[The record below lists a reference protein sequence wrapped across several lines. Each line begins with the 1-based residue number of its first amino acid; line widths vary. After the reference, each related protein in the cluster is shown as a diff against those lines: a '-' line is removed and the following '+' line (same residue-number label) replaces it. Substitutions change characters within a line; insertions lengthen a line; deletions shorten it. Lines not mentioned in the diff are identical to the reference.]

1 MSRIRNCFFAVV
13 FAEALALTC
22 AAQAGAAFLDPYTTA
37 ETYTATTPGK
47 YRLAEENTAFESKW
61 TAANG
66 SLTYSRKLGVNGQD
80 PAYRYNSAV
89 LLTTGNDAAGGN
101 TANLKKFTVAGTIKN
116 IPSVNTAQPGLVIS
130 GGVEQGGYILTV
142 DNQFDGEF
150 VLLSVDGQEL
160 LGDEGASGTPPGP
173 HHVVKRLFDPIEGH
187 DYSVSVT
194 VDRTGPN
201 PSFSVSIADLT
212 LNDPGSRYESGTFS
226 DHTRGVDFG
235 GTQIGYR
242 VRNPLDGQTP
252 AFGPLSLTVVPEPS
266 PAAIPA
272 VFGLAILLRRSGRPS
287 RSNDASTIT
296 PTQPPAMSVPV

>member
-1 MSRIRNCFFAVV
+1 MSRIRNCLVAVV
-13 FAEALALTC
+13 VAEVLAMTC

-37 ETYTATTPGK
+37 ETYTEAAPGE
-47 YRLAEENTAFESKW
+47 YRLAEENGSFASKW

-66 SLTYSRKLGVNGQD
+66 ILTYSRKVGVNGQD
-80 PAYRYNSAV
+80 PDYRYNSAV
-89 LLTTGNDAAGGN
+89 LLTTGNDATGGN

-116 IPSVNTAQPGLVIS
+116 VPSVNTAQPGLVIS
-130 GGVEQGGYILTV
+130 GSVEQGGYILTV

-150 VLLSVDGQEL
+150 VLLSVDGPEL

-173 HHVVKRLFDPIEGH
+173 HHVVKRMLNPVDGH

-194 VDRTGPN
+194 VDRTGAN
-201 PSFSVSIADLT
+201 PSFSVSIVDLT
-212 LNDPGSRYESGTFS
+212 LNDPERAYESGVFL
-226 DHTRGVDFG
+226 DNARGVDFG

-266 PAAIPA
+266 AAAAVPA
-272 VFGLAILLRRSGRPS
+272 VFGVAILLRRAGRPS
-287 RSNDASTIT
+287 RSTGAATGALSR
-296 PTQPPAMSVPV
+296 PAI